1 MTRIYIYIFR
11 RYEKREKTVRYTIYE
26 TRWVFKRVTV
36 YSLKIFFKSLFPPPI
51 FLEFQSTS
59 FLWYSNKREREREI
73 RREKK
78 KKRGSFIYHSIFP
91 FLIFK
96 LWRNYRRNFTRQI
109 FLKKKKKNSR
119 NIFIAINFEW
129 IPLISTQTTVTL
141 QLQRVNN
148 RFFSQSSDYLQSLSR
163 LAPINPWIK
172 PTESSP

>member
-1 MTRIYIYIFR
+1 MSFQTSNRVFSENIFQI
-11 RYEKREKTVRYTIYE
+11 T
-26 TRWVFKRVTV
+26 
-36 YSLKIFFKSLFPPPI
+36 FPSPQSFSSSNRPPFYDI
-51 FLEFQSTS
+51 QI
-59 FLWYSNKREREREI
+59 REREREI
-73 RREKK
+73 KREKK

-109 FLKKKKKNSR
+109 FLKKKTNSR

-129 IPLISTQTTVTL
+129 IPLISTQTAVTL

-172 PTESSP
+172 PIESSP